1 MISYPFIFFQ
11 FETLNS
17 WLLRFSFLSSS
28 VIRALTYT
36 FSHTHTHIGD
46 FVDRGFYSV
55 ETFLLLLALK
65 VRYPERITLIRG
77 NHESRQITQVYG
89 FYDECQRKYGSSH
102 VWRWCCEVFD
112 YLALGAIVDG
122 RVFCVHGGL
131 SPNLQSIDQVRLFLF
146 LGFLWTLCFFFLSF
160 PPHFALAFL
169 ALCHV
174 SYLPVSVCV
183 CPFWITYW
191 PTGGALLCFRSVQL
205 TENRKS
211 HTTDLCVT
219 SYGPTPTVNLSH
231 HTHNRSFFIYSFRQ
245 PRFFLLSSFF
255 MYLFLI
261 FFILEILGWG
271 LSPRGA
277 GFLFGADITKNFAH
291 NNAIDLIARAHQLA
305 MEGYKLMFDQTIVT
319 VWSAPNYCYR

>member
-1 MISYPFIFFQ
+1 M
-11 FETLNS
+11 
-17 WLLRFSFLSSS
+17 
-28 VIRALTYT
+28 
-36 FSHTHTHIGD
+36 
-46 FVDRGFYSV
+46 DRGFYSV

-183 CPFWITYW
+183 CPF
-191 PTGGALLCFRSVQL
+191 
-205 TENRKS
+205 
-211 HTTDLCVT
+211 
-219 SYGPTPTVNLSH
+219 
-231 HTHNRSFFIYSFRQ
+231 
-245 PRFFLLSSFF
+245 
-255 MYLFLI
+255 
-261 FFILEILGWG
+261 
-271 LSPRGA
+271 
-277 GFLFGADITKNFAH
+277 
-291 NNAIDLIARAHQLA
+291 
-305 MEGYKLMFDQTIVT
+305 
-319 VWSAPNYCYR
+319 